1 MQEGNLR
8 SFGNLKNKIVE
19 TLVELIKRIL
29 YSSIFMLQMYVEKY
43 NRYFC
48 RELTKPRD
56 IIGLLYFRRSYFL
69 AESNA
74 SRIET

>member
-1 MQEGNLR
+1 
-8 SFGNLKNKIVE
+8 
-19 TLVELIKRIL
+19 
-29 YSSIFMLQMYVEKY
+29 MLQMYVEKY

-48 RELTKPRD
+48 RELTKPWD